1 MYTSPLS
8 DIACKHELSFHFYA
22 DDTQLY
28 VTFETSSLNDMEL
41 SKCRLEACVRE
52 IDAWMLL
59 NRLKLNKDKT
69 ELLVISSLHLARPT
83 LSNIHVCDERV
94 LASSRASN
102 IGVLFDESLSM
113 APQVTAI
120 CKSAFY
126 HLRKISL
133 IRKYLT
139 VDAAQLLVHALVTSK
154 LDYCNSL
161 LYGLP
166 KYLIKQ
172 LQRVQNAAA
181 RVVTVSPKFCR
192 ITPVLKDLHWLPIDL
207 RIEFKILTIT
217 YKALHGLAPT
227 YINGLLKNYHPSR
240 DLRSS
245 KKNLLVVPAFNT
257 NSYGRRAFSVVVPLL
272 WNSLDQQIGRAHV

>member
-1 MYTSPLS
+1 MYTSLLS

-52 IDAWMLL
+52 IDTWMLL

-69 ELLVISSLHLARPT
+69 ELLVVSSLHLARPT
-83 LSNIHVCDERV
+83 LSHIHVCDERV
-94 LASSRASN
+94 PTLSRASN
-102 IGVLFDESLSM
+102 IGVLFDEFLSM

-139 VDAAQLLVHALVTSK
+139 VGAAQLLVNALVTSK

-161 LYGLP
+161 LYRSP

-181 RVVTVSPKFCR
+181 RVVTVSPKFCH
-192 ITPVLKDLHWLPIDL
+192 IT
-207 RIEFKILTIT
+207 
-217 YKALHGLAPT
+217 PT
-227 YINGLLKNYHPSR
+227 YIKDLLKHYHPSR

-257 NSYGRRAFSVVVPLL
+257 NSYGHRAFTVVAPLL
-272 WNSLDQQIGRAHV
+272 WNSLAQHIRDARSLEIFKRRLKTALFIRAFLD